1 MIIAASLLLEL
12 SLTIFL
18 SYNNHNLLSQRT
30 ILKMFVIFKKSNSIV
45 QGEKGIF
52 PDSPI
57 KKENVVL
64 SNYKTLNIKEKLQ
77 LTYL

>member
-64 SNYKTLNIKEKLQ
+64 LNYRTLNIKGKLQ